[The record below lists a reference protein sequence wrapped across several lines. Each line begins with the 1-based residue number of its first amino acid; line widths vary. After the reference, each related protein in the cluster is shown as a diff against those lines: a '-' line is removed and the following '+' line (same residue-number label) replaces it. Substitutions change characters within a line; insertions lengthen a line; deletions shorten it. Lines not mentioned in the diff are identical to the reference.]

1 MPEAKKTD
9 IRWEIFAKIA
19 LAFVG
24 LYTVLTMLLFGVML
38 QSPDRFAATMKHVPW
53 PAFAVLPFKPL
64 WETAREGNVKV
75 SEMAPDFQL
84 ESPDHKSSFRLSSLR
99 GEKPVVLVFGS
110 YTCPPFRREV
120 PALNRLY
127 DEYRDRVAF

>member
-1 MPEAKKTD
+1 MPQTKKTNT
-9 IRWEIFAKIA
+9 RWKILARVA

-24 LYTVLTMLLFGVML
+24 VYVALTALLFGVML

-53 PAFAVLPFKPL
+53 PVFAALPFKPL
-64 WETAREGNVKV
+64 WQVARVGQVGV
-75 SEMAPDFQL
+75 GDMAPDFSL

-110 YTCPPFRREV
+110 YT
-120 PALNRLY
+120 
-127 DEYRDRVAF
+127 

>member
-1 MPEAKKTD
+1 MLETKKTNS
-9 IRWEIFAKIA
+9 RWKILAKVA

-24 LYTVLTMLLFGVML
+24 VYVALTALLFGVML

-53 PAFAVLPFKPL
+53 PVFAALPFKPL
-64 WETAREGNVKV
+64 WQVARAGQV
-75 SEMAPDFQL
+75 SVGDMAPDFSL

-110 YTCPPFRREV
+110 YT
-120 PALNRLY
+120 
-127 DEYRDRVAF
+127 

>member
-1 MPEAKKTD
+1 MPETKKTNS
-9 IRWEIFAKIA
+9 RWKILAKAA

-24 LYTVLTMLLFGVML
+24 VYVALTALLFGVML

-53 PAFAVLPFKPL
+53 PVFAALPFKPL
-64 WETAREGNVKV
+64 WQVARAGQV
-75 SEMAPDFQL
+75 SLGEVAPDFSL

-110 YTCPPFRREV
+110 YT
-120 PALNRLY
+120 
-127 DEYRDRVAF
+127 

>member
-1 MPEAKKTD
+1 MPETKKTNT
-9 IRWEIFAKIA
+9 RWKILAKVA

-24 LYTVLTMLLFGVML
+24 VYVALTALLFGVML

-53 PAFAVLPFKPL
+53 PVFAALPFKPL
-64 WETAREGNVKV
+64 WQVARAGQV
-75 SEMAPDFQL
+75 SVGDMAPDFSL

-110 YTCPPFRREV
+110 YT
-120 PALNRLY
+120 
-127 DEYRDRVAF
+127 

>member
-1 MPEAKKTD
+1 MPETKKTKT
-9 IRWEIFAKIA
+9 RWKVLAKVA

-24 LYTVLTMLLFGVML
+24 LYVALTALLFGVML

-53 PAFAVLPFKPL
+53 PVFAALPFKPL
-64 WETAREGNVKV
+64 WQVARAGQV
-75 SEMAPDFQL
+75 SVGEMAPDFSL

-110 YTCPPFRREV
+110 YT
-120 PALNRLY
+120 
-127 DEYRDRVAF
+127 